1 MNLAAALTSIQD
13 WEGAIQAHLD
23 ALSINGNLFGVRSD
37 LGNIFKSLGRLDEAE
52 VCRVQSFKLSSFAPF
67 LYLSQTFF
75 YPNPDS
81 VIQFVRPYTFQYA
94 GRVFLLLQFCDVTLK
109 KLSLYDVIDF

>member
-67 LYLSQTFF
+67 LYLSQTFL

-81 VIQFVRPYTFQYA
+81 VIQFVRP
-94 GRVFLLLQFCDVTLK
+94 LK
-109 KLSLYDVIDF
+109 F

>member
-52 VCRVQSFKLSSFAPF
+52 VCRVNICGIITTFLPF
-67 LYLSQTFF
+67 FFYLYYLSLFARDIQSYTLIS
-75 YPNPDS
+75 NP
-81 VIQFVRPYTFQYA
+81 F
-94 GRVFLLLQFCDVTLK
+94 RVQHVT
-109 KLSLYDVIDF
+109 VAV

>member
-1 MNLAAALTSIQD
+1 MNLAAALTSIQE

-52 VCRVQSFKLSSFAPF
+52 VCTIKLPLAFTLPF
-67 LYLSQTFF
+67 TQKPPVKYTWLTF
-75 YPNPDS
+75 Y
-81 VIQFVRPYTFQYA
+81 
-94 GRVFLLLQFCDVTLK
+94 C
-109 KLSLYDVIDF
+109 

>member
-1 MNLAAALTSIQD
+1 VNLAAALTSIQE

-52 VCRVQSFKLSSFAPF
+52 ENIRYCPHQLKA
-67 LYLSQTFF
+67 T
-75 YPNPDS
+75 NEE
-81 VIQFVRPYTFQYA
+81 
-94 GRVFLLLQFCDVTLK
+94 LLHG
-109 KLSLYDVIDF
+109 